1 LTVNWSRFQVET
13 DCEKSEVSLSIKS
26 DWSDDRF
33 TQDSDWFSFS
43 TTSLDNTKE
52 KSFFIIASNE
62 IFGDP
67 FKAMVY
73 VEATLGEVKS

>member
-1 LTVNWSRFQVET
+1 VET
-13 DCEKSEVSLSIKS
+13 DCEKSEVSLSVKS

-43 TTSLDNTKE
+43 KASLDNTKE
-52 KSFFIIASNE
+52 TSFFIIASNE

-67 FKAMVY
+67 FQATVY
-73 VEATLGEVKS
+73 VEATLGEVIA